1 MEQAL
6 QKFLRKM
13 ISEKYPVVLDVHVNE
28 LGRFH
33 PNKKKCYEVFLIIF
47 EDDWNNMGDRFGIE
61 VEEYIENLSKYMNVS
76 ICGVFNEKVNE
87 KEWEEMKKDNK
98 D

>member
-33 PNKKKCYEVFLIIF
+33 PNKKTCYEVFLIIF
-47 EDDWNNMGDRFGIE
+47 EDDWNNMDDRFGTE

-87 KEWEEMKKDNK
+87 EEWEEMKKDNK